1 MPARPA
7 HPGGPPTG
15 GLAIGGPPTGALET
29 AGRPT
34 GGVRWSATERAL
46 HRAHGP
52 LLAAVDEVGRG
63 PLAGPVVVCA
73 LVMPPPPEPEVA
85 GVDDSK
91 RLSPA
96 ARARAD
102 AAVRAGARAWA
113 LGAASAREVDAL
125 NVYHATTLAMRRA
138 LAGLTARLGAP
149 PGHVLVDGKPVR
161 ALGVPHTAV
170 VGGDGSCYAVACA
183 SVVAKEARDRLMRAL
198 AARHPAYAWERNA
211 GYGTAAHRAA
221 LLAHGATPH
230 HRQSFLRGVP
240 ARGPMGAA
248 RVAPT
253 TRPPRAGR

>member
-1 MPARPA
+1 MTRARPA
-7 HPGGPPTG
+7 GRPPGGG
-15 GLAIGGPPTGALET
+15 GL
-29 AGRPT
+29 
-34 GGVRWSATERAL
+34 RWSETERAL

-73 LVMPPPPEPEVA
+73 LVMPPDAPEVA

-91 RLSPA
+91 RLAPA

-102 AAVRAGARAWA
+102 LAVRAAAHAWA

-138 LAGLTARLGAP
+138 LARLAARLGRAP
-149 PGHVLVDGKPVR
+149 DHVLVDGNPVR
-161 ALGVPHTAV
+161 ALGVAHTAV
-170 VGGDGSCYAVACA
+170 VGGDGACYAVGCA

-221 LLAHGATPH
+221 IAAWGATAH
-230 HRQSFLRGVP
+230 HRQTFLG
-240 ARGPMGAA
+240 
-248 RVAPT
+248 RV
-253 TRPPRAGR
+253 RAGA